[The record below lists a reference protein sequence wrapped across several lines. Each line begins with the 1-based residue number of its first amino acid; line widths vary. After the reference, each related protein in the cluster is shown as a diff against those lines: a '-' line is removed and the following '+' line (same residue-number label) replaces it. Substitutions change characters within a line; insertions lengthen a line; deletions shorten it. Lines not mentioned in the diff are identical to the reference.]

1 MEETSA
7 PPPTTSFT
15 DTLVTVTFSLIT
27 GKMTNHMGERI
38 TKAFRRYIGS
48 DGTQAAPR
56 LGNWSVSF
64 IIRSALLTKASQF
77 VNQSLG
83 LPDLRFT
90 TSKKQQTGKS
100 RNAQN
105 TPKHTS
111 KGIIDT
117 HLTAAEFA
125 KKFNMNRNNIIEFKP
140 ITSKSGTKQAILT
153 FNTSIAPLHI
163 VSDNQSLEVSP
174 LLLAVHRCYKCQH
187 FGHTHARCRNQYTR
201 CMFCSRDHASG
212 ICQEVRA
219 PRPNLICPNCNFQGH
234 AAGNQFCPALRDY
247 KAKIDTMN
255 RQIMTDWEAR
265 KTAAKHTPN
274 NTQAPPPKPMQASY
288 AQVTEATT
296 RPKQAPAEPPQN
308 TITPL
313 ILPPVN
319 KDRSGSLVSKE
330 NLATILKCL
339 LTPDTLSQLQTMT
352 ETQREDAIDAVVYST
367 DAFVHKNQKQT
378 DQVITIEDEPET
390 TTQQPPVQT
399 STFDTLI
406 KLTGLDKQPPCPS
419 PTPTPAS
426 SPTISNSVHAFWHD
440 QIERTANAK
449 SHARTLSPLRHN
461 ARRGKTG
468 NKRLGNLITPDAPHR
483 GPTPHGWSHPQKLC
497 SQRVNELKK
506 HNF

>member
-1 MEETSA
+1 MQINQFHTGTTPASPLTPCKGEHTPFFPPGSPQAHSSPTRSLRRTLFTTPSRSGKKRPASPDSSPDLTEQVNNTPSKKVCRESKVKTTKARNRLPYDQNTPGQTSTPAFEEPMEETSA

-15 DTLVTVTFSLIT
+15 DTPVTATFSLIT
-27 GKMTNHMGERI
+27 GKMTNHIGERI
-38 TKAFRRYIGS
+38 TKALRGYIGS

-64 IIRSALLTKASQF
+64 IIRSALLTKASRF

-90 TSKKQQTGKS
+90 TSKKQQTGES

-117 HLTAAEFA
+117 HLTATEFA

-163 VSDNQSLEVSP
+163 VSDNQTLEVSP

-212 ICQEVRA
+212 ICKEVRA

-247 KAKIDTMN
+247 EAKIDTMS
-255 RQIMTDWEAR
+255 R
-265 KTAAKHTPN
+265 
-274 NTQAPPPKPMQASY
+274 
-288 AQVTEATT
+288 
-296 RPKQAPAEPPQN
+296 
-308 TITPL
+308 
-313 ILPPVN
+313 
-319 KDRSGSLVSKE
+319 
-330 NLATILKCL
+330 
-339 LTPDTLSQLQTMT
+339 
-352 ETQREDAIDAVVYST
+352 
-367 DAFVHKNQKQT
+367 
-378 DQVITIEDEPET
+378 
-390 TTQQPPVQT
+390 
-399 STFDTLI
+399 
-406 KLTGLDKQPPCPS
+406 
-419 PTPTPAS
+419 
-426 SPTISNSVHAFWHD
+426 
-440 QIERTANAK
+440 
-449 SHARTLSPLRHN
+449 
-461 ARRGKTG
+461 
-468 NKRLGNLITPDAPHR
+468 
-483 GPTPHGWSHPQKLC
+483 
-497 SQRVNELKK
+497 
-506 HNF
+506 